1 MVRLIPRDEKFFGL
15 FTEDGELIVKAARLL
30 EDFVASYDRL
40 DERIAEI
47 HALEKRGD
55 EIDEIVIRRLEESFT
70 TPFERE
76 DMHEL
81 VDHLDDVLDGI
92 QSAAETFKVYGIA
105 APTDEARE
113 LVGIISQQ
121 AIQLRDALAKLE
133 NDRKSINP
141 HISMVKDLESRA
153 DQLSRSAIGRLF
165 KGDVDA
171 LEVIRLR
178 ELYSEL
184 EETIDAAEDAA
195 KTLERILATA

>member
-15 FTEDGELIVKAARLL
+15 FEEDGDLVLEAARKL
-30 EDFVASYDRL
+30 EDLVTHYDRL
-40 DERIAEI
+40 DERIEEI

-55 EIDEIVIRRLEESFT
+55 AIDAEVILRLERSFT

-76 DMHEL
+76 DMHQL
-81 VDHLDDVLDGI
+81 VGYLDDVLDGI
-92 QSAAETFKVYGIA
+92 YAAADTFRTYGIA

-113 LVGIISQQ
+113 MAGILAAQ
-121 AIQLRDALAKLE
+121 AAQLRAALGKLGGGK
-133 NDRKSINP
+133 DVMP
-141 HISMVKDLESRA
+141 HLRSVQELESRA

-165 KGDVDA
+165 RGDIDA

-178 ELYSEL
+178 ELYNEL

-195 KTLERILATA
+195 DVIERILATG

>member
-15 FTEDGELIVKAARLL
+15 FEQDGDLILEAARKL
-30 EDFVASYDRL
+30 EELVANYDRL
-40 DERIAEI
+40 PERIEEI
-47 HALEKRGD
+47 HAIEKRGD
-55 EIDEIVIRRLEESFT
+55 AIDAEVILRLERSFT

-81 VDHLDDVLDGI
+81 VNHLDDVLDGI
-92 QSAAETFKVYGIA
+92 YGAAETFQIYGIK

-113 LVGIISQQ
+113 MVGIISAQ
-121 AIQLRDALAKLE
+121 ASQLREALRKLE
-133 NDRKSINP
+133 SGKDITP
-141 HISMVKDLESRA
+141 HLRSVQELESKA

-165 KGDVDA
+165 RGDIEA

-178 ELYSEL
+178 ELYNEL

-195 KTLERILATA
+195 DVIDRILATS

>member
-15 FTEDGELIVKAARLL
+15 FEQDGDLILEAARKL
-30 EDFVASYDRL
+30 EDLVTSYDRL
-40 DERIAEI
+40 DERIEEI
-47 HALEKRGD
+47 HAIEKRGD
-55 EIDEIVIRRLEESFT
+55 AIDDEVILRLERSFT

-81 VDHLDDVLDGI
+81 VNHLDDVLDGI
-92 QSAAETFKVYGIA
+92 YGAAETFKIYGIT

-113 LVGIISQQ
+113 MVGIIVAQ
-121 AIQLRDALAKLE
+121 AAQLGEALRKLE
-133 NDRKSINP
+133 SGKDITP
-141 HISMVKDLESRA
+141 HLRSVQELESRA
-153 DQLSRSAIGRLF
+153 DQLSHSAIGRLF
-165 KGDVDA
+165 KGDIDA

-195 KTLERILATA
+195 DVIERILATS

>member
-15 FTEDGELIVKAARLL
+15 FEQDGDLILEAARKL
-30 EDFVASYDRL
+30 EDLVSSYDRL
-40 DERIAEI
+40 PERIEEI
-47 HALEKRGD
+47 HAIEKKGD
-55 EIDEIVIRRLEESFT
+55 AIDDEVILRLERSFT

-81 VDHLDDVLDGI
+81 VNHLDDVLDGI
-92 QSAAETFKVYGIA
+92 YGVAETFQIYGIQS
-105 APTDEARE
+105 PTDEARQM
-113 LVGIISQQ
+113 VGIISAQ
-121 AIQLRDALAKLE
+121 AAQLREALGKFE
-133 NDRKSINP
+133 SGKDITP
-141 HISMVKDLESRA
+141 HLRTVQELESKA

-165 KGDVDA
+165 KGDIDA

-195 KTLERILATA
+195 DVIERILATS

>member
-15 FTEDGELIVKAARLL
+15 FEQDGDLILEAARKL
-30 EDFVASYDRL
+30 EDLVTSYDRL
-40 DERIAEI
+40 DERIEEI
-47 HALEKRGD
+47 HAIEKRGD
-55 EIDEIVIRRLEESFT
+55 AIDDEVILRLERSFT

-81 VDHLDDVLDGI
+81 VNHLDDVLDGI
-92 QSAAETFKVYGIA
+92 YGAAETFKIYGIT

-113 LVGIISQQ
+113 MVGIIVAQ
-121 AIQLRDALAKLE
+121 AAQLGEALRKLE
-133 NDRKSINP
+133 SGKDITP
-141 HISMVKDLESRA
+141 HLRSVQELESRA

-165 KGDVDA
+165 KGDIDA

-195 KTLERILATA
+195 DVIERILATS

>member
-1 MVRLIPRDEKFFGL
+1 MVRLIPRDEKFFDL
-15 FTEDGELIVKAARLL
+15 FIEDGEILLEASRKL

-55 EIDEIVIRRLEESFT
+55 AIDAEVMVRIERAFT

-81 VDHLDDVLDGI
+81 VNHLDDVIDGI
-92 QSAAETFKVYGIA
+92 QGVAETFKVYGIA
-105 APTDEARE
+105 APTDDARE
-113 LVGIISQQ
+113 MVGIISQQ
-121 AIQLRDALAKLE
+121 ATQLRDALRKLE
-133 NDRKSINP
+133 SGKDIAQ
-141 HISMVKDLESRA
+141 HLAMVHDLESRA

-165 KGDVDA
+165 KGDIEA

-178 ELYSEL
+178 ELYNEL

-195 KTLERILATA
+195 EVIERILATS

>member
-1 MVRLIPRDEKFFGL
+1 MVRLIPRDEKFFEL
-15 FTEDGELIVKAARLL
+15 FVELGEILQEAARKL

-47 HALEKRGD
+47 HVLEKRGD
-55 EIDEIVIRRLEESFT
+55 VIDEEVIVRLERSFT

-81 VDHLDDVLDGI
+81 VGYLDDVIDGI
-92 QSAAETFKVYGIA
+92 QGSAETFKIYGIA

-113 LVGIISQQ
+113 MVGIIAAQ
-121 AIQLRDALAKLE
+121 ASQLREALNKLE
-133 NDRKSINP
+133 SGKDITP
-141 HISMVKDLESRA
+141 HLRTVQELESKA
-153 DQLSRSAIGRLF
+153 DQLSRTAIGRLF
-165 KGDVDA
+165 KGDIDA

-178 ELYSEL
+178 ELYNEL

-195 KTLERILATA
+195 DVIDRILATS

>member
-15 FTEDGELIVKAARLL
+15 FVEDGEILVQAARKL
-30 EDFVASYDRL
+30 EEFVASYDRL

-55 EIDEIVIRRLEESFT
+55 EIDEQVIRRIENAFT

-81 VDHLDDVLDGI
+81 VGYLDDVIDGI
-92 QSAAETFKVYGIA
+92 QGAAETFKIYGIT

-113 LVGIISQQ
+113 MVGIISQQ
-121 AIQLRDALAKLE
+121 AVQLRDALSKLE
-133 NDRKSINP
+133 SDRSSIAT
-141 HISMVKDLESRA
+141 HISMVRDLESRA

-165 KGDVDA
+165 KGDIEA

-195 KTLERILATA
+195 KTIERMLATA